1 MYISYIDRF
10 QYRDDARVSHPRPG
24 IRLQPEKGFD
34 MNRGS
39 ISLAALLWLI
49 IGFLVIYPLSILV
62 LESFK
67 IAPTD
72 TWGIGNY
79 LEFFRDTYYLKTFA
93 NTLVLSSLV
102 LLTATLFG
110 VPLAYILARYR
121 QWGKTVFTALILL
134 PIVLPAYAGVFAFII
149 FFGKYG
155 TVNLLLMDSG
165 LIEAPINFIY
175 GLHGLVFVQALHML
189 PFIVLGLSAGF
200 TNIDPC
206 FEEAAEVEG
215 ASGFRRF
222 FTVSLPLCTPSYLAG
237 AVIVFLWPFTDWL
250 TPLIL
255 GQVDFLPSVAYI
267 NIAYHFTD
275 VHRKYLGIV
284 AVIVSSLVCISLF
297 LLARWWVERKK
308 YTGLSKG
315 TTSEGRV
322 IEPSPLVKSG
332 AYLYMFFIA
341 GLVLLI
347 PIVLGLSAFSRRWV
361 LEPFPT
367 YWTLDNFRL
376 ILLESPL
383 LIKNSFLFSGVALL
397 FGIAFGL
404 PAAYIIVRTQVPGK
418 DALDFVITLMLAFPG
433 MAVGVAYLFGFWEGI
448 PLARYWI
455 IMPLALFA
463 RRLPYFL
470 RMAHSSYLQL
480 DSSLEEASEVSGV
493 GKLRTFFSIS
503 LPLLLKGVLVG
514 VVMFFIM
521 AFQEISTAIFLYR
534 GGWETLPIGIY
545 LNWHRGMEFG
555 IAAAMAFL
563 MIVIT
568 FILLLII
575 SRVAGGILK
584 AAWGPGGT

>member
-1 MYISYIDRF
+1 MS
-10 QYRDDARVSHPRPG
+10 
-24 IRLQPEKGFD
+24 
-34 MNRGS
+34 RGN
-39 ISLAALLWLI
+39 ISLAILLWLI
-49 IGFLVIYPLSILV
+49 IAFLVIYPLSFLV
-62 LESFK
+62 LQSFK
-67 IAPTD
+67 IAGTES
-72 TWGIGNY
+72 WGINNY
-79 LEFFRDTYYLKTFA
+79 LEFFGDAYYLKTFG
-93 NTLVLSSLV
+93 NTLLLSTLV
-102 LLTATLFG
+102 LLTTTVFG

-121 QWGKTVFTALILL
+121 HWGKTVFTALILL
-134 PIVLPAYAGVFAFII
+134 PIVLPAFAGVFAFII

-155 TVNLLLMDSG
+155 TLNLLLMETG
-165 LIEAPINFIY
+165 LIKTPINFIY
-175 GLHGLVFVQALHML
+175 GLHGLVFIQSLHML

-215 ASGFRRF
+215 AGGFWRF
-222 FTVSLPLCTPSYLAG
+222 LTVTLPLCTPTYLAG

-250 TPLIL
+250 TPMIL
-255 GQVDFLPSVAYI
+255 GQVDFLPTTAYI

-275 VHRKYLGIV
+275 MHRKYMGIV
-284 AVIVSSLVCISLF
+284 AVVVSSIVCITLF

-322 IEPSPLVKSG
+322 IEPTALVKLG
-332 AYLYMFFIA
+332 AYLYMFFISI
-341 GLVLLI
+341 LVLLI
-347 PIVLGLSAFSRRWV
+347 PIVLGLAAFSRRWV

-367 YWTLDNFRL
+367 HWTLENFRV
-376 ILLESPL
+376 ILLETPG
-383 LIKNSFLFSGVALL
+383 LIQNSFVFSGIALL

-404 PAAYIIVRTQVPGK
+404 PAAYFIVRTRVPGK

-433 MAVGVAYLFGFWEGI
+433 IAVGVGYLLAFWKDI
-448 PLARYWI
+448 PLATYWI

-480 DSSLEEASEVSGV
+480 DISLEEASEVSGA
-493 GKLRTFFSIS
+493 GRLRTFLHIS
-503 LPLLLKGVLVG
+503 LPLLIKGVLIG

-534 GGWETLPIGIY
+534 GGWETLPVGIY
-545 LNWHRGMEFG
+545 LNWHRAMEFG

-575 SRVAGGILK
+575 SRIGGGILK

>member
-1 MYISYIDRF
+1 MF
-10 QYRDDARVSHPRPG
+10 
-24 IRLQPEKGFD
+24 
-34 MNRGS
+34 RGNFF
-39 ISLAALLWLI
+39 LAILLWLVI
-49 IGFLVIYPLSILV
+49 AFLVLFPLGWLV

-67 IAPTD
+67 IAETGS
-72 TWGIGNY
+72 WGIKNY
-79 LEFFRDTYYLKTFA
+79 LGFFQDTYYLKTFG
-93 NTLVLSSLV
+93 NTLLLSTLVLLMTTV
-102 LLTATLFG
+102 FG

-121 QWGKTVFTALILL
+121 HWGKTVFTALILL
-134 PIVLPAYAGVFAFII
+134 PIVLPAFAGVFAFII
-149 FFGKYG
+149 FFGKNG
-155 TVNLLLMDSG
+155 TLNLLLIEMG
-165 LIEAPINFIY
+165 LIKAPINFIY
-175 GLHGLVFVQALHML
+175 GLHGLVFIQSLHML

-200 TNIDPC
+200 TNIDPS

-215 ASGFRRF
+215 ASGFWRF
-222 FTVSLPLCTPSYLAG
+222 LTVTLPLCTPSYLAG
-237 AVIVFLWPFTDWL
+237 AVLVFLWPFTDWL

-275 VHRKYLGIV
+275 IHRKYMGIV
-284 AVIVSSLVCISLF
+284 AVVVASIVCISLF
-297 LLARWWVERKK
+297 LLARWWVEKRK

-322 IEPSPLVKSG
+322 IEPGPLVKSG
-332 AYLYMFFIA
+332 AYVYIVFIA
-341 GLVLLI
+341 ILVLLI

-361 LEPFPT
+361 FEPFPT

-376 ILLESPL
+376 ILLESPG
-383 LIKNSFLFSGVALL
+383 LIKNSFVFSGIALF

-404 PAAYIIVRTQVPGK
+404 PAAYLIVRTRVPGR
-418 DALDFVITLMLAFPG
+418 DLLDFVITLMLAFPG
-433 MAVGVAYLFGFWEGI
+433 IAVGVSYMLAFWKHI
-448 PLARYWI
+448 PLATHWI

-470 RMAHSSYLQL
+470 RIAHSSYLQL
-480 DSSLEEASEVSGV
+480 DISLEEASEVSGA
-493 GKLRTFFSIS
+493 GRLRTFLYIS

-534 GGWETLPIGIY
+534 GGWETLPIGIF

-575 SRVAGGILK
+575 SKIGGGVLK
-584 AAWGPGGT
+584 AAWGAGEK

>member
-1 MYISYIDRF
+1 MPLCDPRRGFYRLSHSALVF
-10 QYRDDARVSHPRPG
+10 Q
-24 IRLQPEKGFD
+24 KGSD
-34 MNRGS
+34 MTRGNTF
-39 ISLAALLWLI
+39 LAAILWSVI
-49 IGFLVIYPLSILV
+49 AFLVLYPLSILV

-67 IAPTD
+67 ISGTGG
-72 TWGIGNY
+72 TGLSNY
-79 LEFFRDTYYLKTFA
+79 LEFFQDTYYLKTFG
-93 NTLVLSSLV
+93 NTLVLSTLV
-102 LLTATLFG
+102 LLTTTLFG
-110 VPLAYILARYR
+110 IPLAYILARYR
-121 QWGKTVFTALILL
+121 QRGKTIFTALILL

-149 FFGKYG
+149 FFGRFG
-155 TVNLLLMDSG
+155 TLNLLLMEAG
-165 LIEAPINFIY
+165 LIKDSINFIY
-175 GLHGLVFVQALHML
+175 GLHGLVFVQSLHML
-189 PFIVLGLSAGF
+189 PFIVLSLAAGF
-200 TNIDPC
+200 TTIDPC
-206 FEEAAEVEG
+206 FEEAAEMEG
-215 ASGFRRF
+215 ASGFWRF
-222 FTVSLPLCTPSYLAG
+222 LTVTLPLCTPTYMAG

-275 VHRKYLGIV
+275 MYRKYMGIV
-284 AVIVSSLVCISLF
+284 AVVVSSIVCITLF
-297 LLARWWVERKK
+297 LLARWWVEKKK

-322 IEPSPLVKSG
+322 IEPGPLMTVLS
-332 AYLYMFFIA
+332 YLYMGFIA
-341 GLVLLI
+341 ALVLII
-347 PIVLGLSAFSRRWV
+347 PTVLGLAAFSRRWV

-367 YWTLDNFRL
+367 YWTLENFRV

-383 LIKNSFLFSGVALL
+383 LIKNSFVFSGIALL

-404 PAAYIIVRTQVPGK
+404 PAAYLIVRTRVPGRN
-418 DALDFVITLMLAFPG
+418 ALDFVITLMLAFPG
-433 MAVGVAYLFGFWEGI
+433 MAVGVSYLLAFWKEI
-448 PLARYWI
+448 PLATYWI

-480 DSSLEEASEVSGV
+480 DVSLEEASEVSGA
-493 GKLRTFFSIS
+493 GKLRTFFYIS
-503 LPLLLKGVLVG
+503 LPLLVKGVLVG

-568 FILLLII
+568 FILLLTIARI
-575 SRVAGGILK
+575 SGGVLK
-584 AAWGPGGT
+584 AAWGPGST

>member
-1 MYISYIDRF
+1 MT
-10 QYRDDARVSHPRPG
+10 
-24 IRLQPEKGFD
+24 
-34 MNRGS
+34 RGN
-39 ISLAALLWLI
+39 IFLAALLWSI
-49 IGFLVIYPLSILV
+49 IAFLVIYPLSILV

-67 IAPTD
+67 IAETSS
-72 TWGIGNY
+72 WGIANY
-79 LEFFRDTYYLKTFA
+79 LEFFQDAYYLKTFG
-93 NTLVLSSLV
+93 NTLLLSSLV
-102 LLTATLFG
+102 LLTTTVFG

-121 QWGKTVFTALILL
+121 HWGKTVFTALILL
-134 PIVLPAYAGVFAFII
+134 PIVLPAYAGVFAFVI
-149 FFGKYG
+149 FLGKYG

-165 LIEAPINFIY
+165 LIEKPINFIY
-175 GLHGLVFVQALHML
+175 GLHGLVFIQSLHML

-200 TNIDPC
+200 TTIDPS

-222 FTVSLPLCTPSYLAG
+222 LTVTLPLCTPSYLAG

-255 GQVDFLPSVAYI
+255 GQVDFLPSVSYI

-275 VHRKYLGIV
+275 VHRKYMGIV
-284 AVIVSSLVCISLF
+284 AVVVASLVCIGIF
-297 LLARWWVERKK
+297 LLARWWVEKRK

-315 TTSEGRV
+315 TTAEGRV
-322 IEPSPLVKSG
+322 IEPSALVKVT
-332 AYLYMFFIA
+332 AYLYMLFIA

-347 PIVLGLSAFSRRWV
+347 PIVLGLAAFSRRWV
-361 LEPFPT
+361 LEPFPS
-367 YWTLDNFRL
+367 YWTLENFKL
-376 ILLESPL
+376 ILVESPL
-383 LIKNSFLFSGVALL
+383 LIQNSFVFSGIALV

-404 PAAYIIVRTQVPGK
+404 PASYLIVRTRVPGK

-433 MAVGVAYLFGFWEGI
+433 MAVGVSYLLAFWNTI
-448 PLARYWI
+448 PIATHWI

-480 DSSLEEASEVSGV
+480 DISLEEASEVSGA
-493 GKLRTFFSIS
+493 GKFRTFMNIS

-534 GGWETLPIGIY
+534 GGWETLPIGIF

-575 SRVAGGILK
+575 SRIGGGVLK

>member
-1 MYISYIDRF
+1 MS
-10 QYRDDARVSHPRPG
+10 
-24 IRLQPEKGFD
+24 
-34 MNRGS
+34 RGN
-39 ISLAALLWLI
+39 ISLAALLWLVI
-49 IGFLVIYPLSILV
+49 AFLVLYPLSILV

-67 IAPTD
+67 IAKTGG
-72 TWGIGNY
+72 WGIGNY
-79 LEFFRDTYYLKTFA
+79 IGFFQDAYYLKTFG
-93 NTLVLSSLV
+93 NTLLLSTLV
-102 LLTATLFG
+102 LLTTTVFG

-121 QWGKTVFTALILL
+121 HRGKTVFTALILL
-134 PIVLPAYAGVFAFII
+134 PIVLPAFAGVFAFII

-155 TVNLLLMDSG
+155 TVNLLLMEIG
-165 LIEAPINFIY
+165 LTEQPINFIY
-175 GLHGLVFVQALHML
+175 GLQGLVFIQSLHML

-200 TNIDPC
+200 TNIDPS

-222 FTVSLPLCTPSYLAG
+222 FTVTLPLCTPNYLAG
-237 AVIVFLWPFTDWL
+237 AVLVFLWPFTDWL

-255 GQVDFLPSVAYI
+255 GQVDFLPSVSYI
-267 NIAYHFTD
+267 NISYHFTD
-275 VHRKYLGIV
+275 MHRKYMGIV
-284 AVIVSSLVCISLF
+284 AVVVSSVVCISLF
-297 LLARWWVERKK
+297 LLARWWVEKKK

-322 IEPSPLVKSG
+322 IEPSALVKSG
-332 AYLYMFFIA
+332 AYVYMIFIA
-341 GLVLLI
+341 ILVLLI
-347 PIVLGLSAFSRRWV
+347 PIVLGLAAFSRRWV
-361 LEPFPT
+361 FEAFPT
-367 YWTLDNFRL
+367 YWTLENFRL
-376 ILLESPL
+376 ILLESPI
-383 LIKNSFLFSGVALL
+383 LIKNSFLYSGIALVI
-397 FGIAFGL
+397 GIAFGL
-404 PAAYIIVRTQVPGK
+404 PVAYLIVRTRVPGK

-433 MAVGVAYLFGFWEGI
+433 IAIGVSYILAFWKGI
-448 PLARYWI
+448 PLAQYWI
-455 IMPLALFA
+455 IMPIALFA

-480 DSSLEEASEVSGV
+480 DPSLEEASEVSGA
-493 GKLRTFFSIS
+493 GRLRTFFYIS

-575 SRVAGGILK
+575 AKIGGGILK
-584 AAWGPGGT
+584 AAWGPGVR

>member
-1 MYISYIDRF
+1 MS
-10 QYRDDARVSHPRPG
+10 
-24 IRLQPEKGFD
+24 
-34 MNRGS
+34 RGN
-39 ISLAALLWLI
+39 IFLAALLWSVI
-49 IGFLVIYPLSILV
+49 AFLVIYPLSFLV

-67 IAPTD
+67 IAGTSN
-72 TWGIGNY
+72 WGIKNY
-79 LEFFRDTYYLKTFA
+79 LEFFQDTYYLKTFG
-93 NTLVLSSLV
+93 NTLLLSSLV
-102 LLTATLFG
+102 LLTTTLFG

-121 QWGKTVFTALILL
+121 HWGKTVFTALILL
-134 PIVLPAYAGVFAFII
+134 PIVLPAYAGVFAFVI
-149 FFGKYG
+149 FLGKYG
-155 TVNLLLMDSG
+155 TVNLLLMDTG
-165 LIEAPINFIY
+165 LIEKPINFIY
-175 GLHGLVFVQALHML
+175 GLHGLVFIQSLHML

-200 TNIDPC
+200 TTIDPS

-215 ASGFRRF
+215 AGGFWRF
-222 FTVSLPLCTPSYLAG
+222 ITVTLPLCTPSYLAG

-255 GQVDFLPSVAYI
+255 GQVDFLPSVSYI

-275 VHRKYLGIV
+275 VHRKYMGIV
-284 AVIVSSLVCISLF
+284 AVVVSSVVCIGIF

-322 IEPSPLVKSG
+322 IEPSALVKVSS
-332 AYLYMFFIA
+332 YLYIFFIA

-347 PIVLGLSAFSRRWV
+347 PIVLGLAAFSRRWV
-361 LEPFPT
+361 LEPLPT
-367 YWTLDNFRL
+367 YWTLENFKL

-383 LIKNSFLFSGVALL
+383 LIKNSFMFSGIALV

-404 PAAYIIVRTQVPGK
+404 PTAYLIVRTRVPGK
-418 DALDFVITLMLAFPG
+418 NALDFVITLMLAFPG
-433 MAVGVAYLFGFWEGI
+433 MAVGVSYLLAFWHTI
-448 PLARYWI
+448 PIATHWI

-480 DSSLEEASEVSGV
+480 DISLEEASEVSGV
-493 GKLRTFFSIS
+493 GKMRTFFNIS
-503 LPLLLKGVLVG
+503 LPLLVKGVLVG

-534 GGWETLPIGIY
+534 GGWETLPIGIF

-575 SRVAGGILK
+575 SRISGGVLK

>member
-1 MYISYIDRF
+1 M
-10 QYRDDARVSHPRPG
+10 ARG
-24 IRLQPEKGFD
+24 TF
-34 MNRGS
+34 
-39 ISLAALLWLI
+39 SLAALLWL
-49 IGFLVIYPLSILV
+49 VIAFFVVYPLSVLL

-67 IAPTD
+67 IAETGG
-72 TWGIGNY
+72 WGIANY
-79 LEFFRDTYYLKTFA
+79 LAFFQETYYLKIFG
-93 NTLVLSSLV
+93 NTLILSALV
-102 LLTATLFG
+102 LLTTTVFG

-121 QWGKTVFTALILL
+121 QRGKTIFTALILL

-149 FFGKYG
+149 FFGKFG
-155 TVNLLLMDSG
+155 TVNLLLTDLG
-165 LIEAPINFIY
+165 LIEKPINFIY
-175 GLHGLVFVQALHML
+175 GFHGLVFVQSLHML

-200 TNIDPC
+200 TNIDPS

-215 ASGFRRF
+215 ASGLRRF
-222 FTVSLPLCTPSYLAG
+222 LTVTLPLCTPSYLAG
-237 AVIVFLWPFTDWL
+237 AVLVFLWPFTDWL
-250 TPLIL
+250 TPMIL
-255 GQVDFLPSVAYI
+255 GQVDFLPSIAYI
-267 NIAYHFTD
+267 NISYHFTD
-275 VHRKYLGIV
+275 MHRKYMGIV
-284 AVIVSSLVCISLF
+284 AVVISSIVCISLF
-297 LLARWWVERKK
+297 LLARWWVEKRK

-322 IEPSPLVKSG
+322 IEPGPLLKSG
-332 AYLYMFFIA
+332 AYAYMVFIA
-341 GLVLLI
+341 MLVLLI
-347 PIVLGLSAFSRRWV
+347 PFVLGLAAFSRRWV
-361 LEPFPT
+361 FEPFPT

-383 LIKNSFLFSGVALL
+383 LIKNSFLFSGLALV
-397 FGIAFGL
+397 FGVVFGL
-404 PAAYIIVRTQVPGK
+404 PAAYLIVRTRVPGK

-433 MAVGVAYLFGFWEGI
+433 IAVGVSYLLAFWKDI
-448 PLARYWI
+448 PLATHWI

-480 DSSLEEASEVSGV
+480 DISLEEASEVSGV
-493 GKLRTFFSIS
+493 GKFRTFLFIS
-503 LPLLLKGVLVG
+503 LPLLVKGVLVG

-545 LNWHRGMEFG
+545 LNWNRGMEFG

-575 SRVAGGILK
+575 AKIGGGILK

>member
-1 MYISYIDRF
+1 MS
-10 QYRDDARVSHPRPG
+10 
-24 IRLQPEKGFD
+24 
-34 MNRGS
+34 RGN
-39 ISLAALLWLI
+39 IFLAALLWLVI
-49 IGFLVIYPLSILV
+49 AFLVIYPLSFLM

-67 IAPTD
+67 IAGTD
-72 TWGIGNY
+72 NWGIKNY
-79 LEFFRDTYYLKTFA
+79 LEFFQDAYYLKTFG
-93 NTLVLSSLV
+93 NTLLLSALV
-102 LLTATLFG
+102 LLTTTLFG

-121 QWGKTVFTALILL
+121 TWAKTVFTALILL

-155 TVNLLLMDSG
+155 TLNLLLLETG
-165 LIEAPINFIY
+165 LIKTSINFIY
-175 GLHGLVFVQALHML
+175 GLHGLVFVQSLHML
-189 PFIVLGLSAGF
+189 PFIVLSLSAGF
-200 TNIDPC
+200 TNIDPS

-222 FTVSLPLCTPSYLAG
+222 LTVTLPLCTPTYLAG

-250 TPLIL
+250 TPMIL
-255 GQVDFLPSVAYI
+255 GQVDFLPSTAYI

-275 VHRKYLGIV
+275 MHRKYMGIV
-284 AVIVSSLVCISLF
+284 AVVVSSIVCITLF

-315 TTSEGRV
+315 TTLEGRV
-322 IEPSPLVKSG
+322 IEPGALVKLG
-332 AYLYMFFIA
+332 AYLYMSFIA
-341 GLVLLI
+341 IIVLLI
-347 PIVLGLSAFSRRWV
+347 PIVLGLAAFSRRWV

-367 YWTLDNFRL
+367 HWTLENFRV
-376 ILLESPL
+376 ILLETPG
-383 LIKNSFLFSGVALL
+383 LIQNSFLFSGIALL
-397 FGIAFGL
+397 FGITFGL
-404 PAAYIIVRTQVPGK
+404 PAAYIIVRTRVPGK

-433 MAVGVAYLFGFWEGI
+433 IAVGVGYLLAFWKDI
-448 PLARYWI
+448 PLATYWI

-470 RMAHSSYLQL
+470 RMAHSAYLQL
-480 DSSLEEASEVSGV
+480 DISLEEASEVSGA
-493 GKLRTFFSIS
+493 GKLRTFLNIS
-503 LPLLLKGVLVG
+503 LPLLVKGVLIG

-534 GGWETLPIGIY
+534 GGWETLPVGIY
-545 LNWHRGMEFG
+545 LNWHRAMEFG

-575 SRVAGGILK
+575 SRIGGGILK

>member
-1 MYISYIDRF
+1 M
-10 QYRDDARVSHPRPG
+10 
-24 IRLQPEKGFD
+24 
-34 MNRGS
+34 
-39 ISLAALLWLI
+39 AAVLWLVVA
-49 IGFLVIYPLSILV
+49 FLVIYPLSFLV
-62 LESFK
+62 AESFK
-67 IAPTD
+67 IAGTEAFSLA
-72 TWGIGNY
+72 NY
-79 LEFFRDTYYLKTFA
+79 LEFFKDTYYLKTFS
-93 NTLVLSSLV
+93 NTLLLSTLVLICS
-102 LLTATLFG
+102 TIFG
-110 VPLAYILARYR
+110 IPLAYMLARYR

-134 PIVLPAYAGVFAFII
+134 PIVLPAYAGVFAFVI

-155 TVNLLLMDSG
+155 TVNLLLLDAG
-165 LIEAPINFIY
+165 IIDKPLNFIY
-175 GLHGLVFVQALHML
+175 GLHGLVFVQSLHML

-200 TNIDPC
+200 TAIDPS

-222 FTVSLPLCTPSYLAG
+222 FTITLPLCTPSYLAG

-275 VHRKYLGIV
+275 AHRKYMGIV
-284 AVIVSSLVCISLF
+284 AVVVSSVVCISMF

-322 IEPSPLVKSG
+322 IEPGPVLKILSYG
-332 AYLYMFFIA
+332 YMLFIA
-341 GLVLLI
+341 ALVLLI

-361 LEPFPT
+361 FEPFPT
-367 YWTLDNFRL
+367 YWTLENFKM

-383 LIKNSFLFSGVALL
+383 LIKNSFLFSVVALI
-397 FGIAFGL
+397 FGIGFGL
-404 PAAYIIVRTQVPGK
+404 PAAYIIVRTRIFGK
-418 DALDFVITLMLAFPG
+418 NALDFVITLMLAFPG
-433 MAVGVAYLFGFWEGI
+433 MAVGVSYLLAFWEGI
-448 PLARYWI
+448 PLATHWI

-480 DSSLEEASEVSGV
+480 DSSLEEASEVCGV
-493 GKLRTFFSIS
+493 GKFKTFLFIS
-503 LPLLLKGVLVG
+503 LPLLVKGILVG

-575 SRVAGGILK
+575 SRIAGGILK

>member
-1 MYISYIDRF
+1 MT
-10 QYRDDARVSHPRPG
+10 
-24 IRLQPEKGFD
+24 
-34 MNRGS
+34 RGNILLS
-39 ISLAALLWLI
+39 TLLWSI
-49 IGFLVIYPLSILV
+49 IAFLVLYPLSILLV
-62 LESFK
+62 ESFK
-67 IAPTD
+67 IAGTGG
-72 TWGIGNY
+72 WGISNY
-79 LEFFRDTYYLKTFA
+79 LEFFKDTYYLKTFG
-93 NTLVLSSLV
+93 NTLFLSTLV
-102 LLTATLFG
+102 LLTTTLFG
-110 VPLAYILARYR
+110 IPLSYILARYR
-121 QWGKTVFTALILL
+121 QRGKTVFTALILL

-149 FFGKYG
+149 FFGRFG
-155 TVNLLLMDSG
+155 TVNLLLIDMG
-165 LIEAPINFIY
+165 LIKEPINFIY
-175 GLHGLVFVQALHML
+175 GLHGLVFVQSLHML
-189 PFIVLGLSAGF
+189 PFIVLSLSAGF

-215 ASGFRRF
+215 ASGFWRF
-222 FTVSLPLCTPSYLAG
+222 LTVTLPLCTPTYLAG

-275 VHRKYLGIV
+275 MHRKYMGIV
-284 AVIVSSLVCISLF
+284 AVVVSSIVCITLF

-315 TTSEGRV
+315 TTAEGRV
-322 IEPSPLVKSG
+322 IEPSPLVKVGS
-332 AYLYMFFIA
+332 YVYMIFIA
-341 GLVLLI
+341 LLVLLI
-347 PIVLGLSAFSRRWV
+347 PIVLGLAAFSRRWV
-361 LEPFPT
+361 LEPFPS
-367 YWTLDNFRL
+367 YWTLENFRL
-376 ILLESPL
+376 ILLESPG
-383 LIKNSFLFSGVALL
+383 LIMNSFKFSLIALL

-404 PAAYIIVRTQVPGK
+404 PAAYLIVRTRMPGR

-433 MAVGVAYLFGFWEGI
+433 IAIGVSYLLAFWKGI
-448 PLARYWI
+448 PLAHYWI

-480 DSSLEEASEVSGV
+480 DPSLEEASEVSGA
-493 GKLRTFFSIS
+493 GKIRTFFLIS

-521 AFQEISTAIFLYR
+521 AFQEISTAVFLYK

-575 SRVAGGILK
+575 SRIGGGVLK
-584 AAWGPGGT
+584 AAWGAGEK

>member
-1 MYISYIDRF
+1 MPLCDPRRGFY
-10 QYRDDARVSHPRPG
+10 RVSHSA
-24 IRLQPEKGFD
+24 LVFQKGSD
-34 MNRGS
+34 MTRGNTF
-39 ISLAALLWLI
+39 LAALLWSVI
-49 IGFLVIYPLSILV
+49 AFLVLYPLSVLV

-67 IAPTD
+67 ISATGV
-72 TWGIGNY
+72 TGLTNY
-79 LEFFRDTYYLKTFA
+79 LEFFKDTYYLKTFG
-93 NTLVLSSLV
+93 NTLVLSTLV
-102 LLTATLFG
+102 LLTTTLFG
-110 VPLAYILARYR
+110 IPLAYILARYR
-121 QWGKTVFTALILL
+121 QRGKTIFTALILL

-149 FFGKYG
+149 FFGRFG
-155 TVNLLLMDSG
+155 TLNLILTESG
-165 LIEAPINFIY
+165 LIKTPINFIY
-175 GLHGLVFVQALHML
+175 GLHGLVFVQSLHML
-189 PFIVLGLSAGF
+189 PFIVLSLAAGF
-200 TNIDPC
+200 TTIDPC
-206 FEEAAEVEG
+206 FEEAAEMEG
-215 ASGFRRF
+215 ASGFWRF
-222 FTVSLPLCTPSYLAG
+222 LTVTLPLCTPTYLAG

-275 VHRKYLGIV
+275 MHRKYMGIV
-284 AVIVSSLVCISLF
+284 AVVVSSIVCISLF
-297 LLARWWVERKK
+297 LIVRWWVERKK

-322 IEPSPLVKSG
+322 IEPGPLMTVLS
-332 AYLYMFFIA
+332 YLYMGFIA
-341 GLVLLI
+341 ALVLII
-347 PIVLGLSAFSRRWV
+347 PTVLGLAAFSRRWV

-367 YWTLDNFRL
+367 YWTLENFRV

-383 LIKNSFLFSGVALL
+383 LIKNSFLFSGIALL

-404 PAAYIIVRTQVPGK
+404 PAAYLIVRTRVPGRN
-418 DALDFVITLMLAFPG
+418 ALDFVITLMLAFPG
-433 MAVGVAYLFGFWEGI
+433 MAVGVSYLLAFWKEI
-448 PLARYWI
+448 PLATYWI

-480 DSSLEEASEVSGV
+480 DVSLEEASEVSGA
-493 GKLRTFFSIS
+493 GKLRTFFYIS
-503 LPLLLKGVLVG
+503 LPLLVKGVLVG

-568 FILLLII
+568 FILLLTIARI
-575 SRVAGGILK
+575 SGGVLK
-584 AAWGPGGT
+584 AAWGSGST

>member
-1 MYISYIDRF
+1 MS
-10 QYRDDARVSHPRPG
+10 
-24 IRLQPEKGFD
+24 
-34 MNRGS
+34 RGNLF
-39 ISLAALLWLI
+39 LASFLWLI
-49 IGFLVIYPLSILV
+49 IAFLVIHPLSILV
-62 LESFK
+62 VESFK
-67 IAPTD
+67 IAKTQD
-72 TWGIGNY
+72 WGIGNY
-79 LEFFRDTYYLKTFA
+79 LGFFQDTYYLKTFG
-93 NTLVLSSLV
+93 NTLALSSLV
-102 LLTATLFG
+102 LLTTTAFG

-121 QWGKTVFTALILL
+121 HRGKTIFTALILL

-165 LIEAPINFIY
+165 LIEKPLNLIY
-175 GLHGLVFVQALHML
+175 GLHGLVFIQSLHML
-189 PFIVLGLSAGF
+189 PFIVLGLSTGF
-200 TNIDPC
+200 TNIDPS

-222 FTVSLPLCTPSYLAG
+222 LTITLPLCTPSYLAG

-275 VHRKYLGIV
+275 MHRKYMGIV
-284 AVIVSSLVCISLF
+284 AVVVASVVCISLF
-297 LLARWWVERKK
+297 LLARYWVERKK

-322 IEPSPLVKSG
+322 IEPHPVLRSVS
-332 AYLYMFFIA
+332 YLYMFFIA
-341 GLVLLI
+341 ALVLLI

-361 LEPFPT
+361 FEPFPS
-367 YWTLDNFRL
+367 YWTLENFRV

-383 LIKNSFLFSGVALL
+383 LIQNSFVFSGLALL
-397 FGIAFGL
+397 FGVTFGL
-404 PAAYIIVRTQVPGK
+404 PAAYIIVRTKIRGRN
-418 DALDFVITLMLAFPG
+418 ALDFVITLMLAFPG
-433 MAVGVAYLFGFWEGI
+433 IAVGVSYLLAFWKTI
-448 PLARYWI
+448 PLATHWI

-480 DSSLEEASEVSGV
+480 DVSLEEASEVAGAS
-493 GKLRTFFSIS
+493 KFRTFMSIS
-503 LPLLLKGVLVG
+503 LPLLVKGVLVG

-575 SRVAGGILK
+575 SRIGGGILK

>member
-1 MYISYIDRF
+1 MS
-10 QYRDDARVSHPRPG
+10 
-24 IRLQPEKGFD
+24 
-34 MNRGS
+34 RGN
-39 ISLAALLWLI
+39 IFLAALLWAI
-49 IGFLVIYPLSILV
+49 IAFLVIYPLSILV

-67 IAPTD
+67 IAETD
-72 TWGIGNY
+72 NWGIKNY
-79 LEFFRDTYYLKTFA
+79 LEFFQDTYYLKTFG
-93 NTLVLSSLV
+93 NTLLLSSLV
-102 LLTATLFG
+102 LLTTTLFG

-121 QWGKTVFTALILL
+121 HWGKTVFTALILL
-134 PIVLPAYAGVFAFII
+134 PIVLPAYAGVFAFVI
-149 FFGKYG
+149 FLGKYG
-155 TVNLLLMDSG
+155 TVNLLLMDTG
-165 LIEAPINFIY
+165 LIEKPINFIY
-175 GLHGLVFVQALHML
+175 GLHGLVFIQSLHML

-200 TNIDPC
+200 TTIDPS

-215 ASGFRRF
+215 ASGFWRF
-222 FTVSLPLCTPSYLAG
+222 LTVTLPLCTPSYLAG

-255 GQVDFLPSVAYI
+255 GQVDFLPSVSYI

-275 VHRKYLGIV
+275 VHRKYMGIV
-284 AVIVSSLVCISLF
+284 AVVVSSLVCIGIF
-297 LLARWWVERKK
+297 LLARWWVERRK

-315 TTSEGRV
+315 TTAEGRV
-322 IEPSPLVKSG
+322 IDPSPLVKLG

-347 PIVLGLSAFSRRWV
+347 PIVLGLAAFSRRWV

-367 YWTLDNFRL
+367 YWTLENFKL

-383 LIKNSFLFSGVALL
+383 LIQNSFVFSGIALV

-404 PAAYIIVRTQVPGK
+404 PAAYLIVRTRVPGK

-433 MAVGVAYLFGFWEGI
+433 MAVGVSYLLAFWNTI
-448 PLARYWI
+448 PIATHWI

-480 DSSLEEASEVSGV
+480 DISLEEASEVSGA
-493 GKLRTFFSIS
+493 GKVRTFLNIS
-503 LPLLLKGVLVG
+503 LPLLIKGVLVG

-534 GGWETLPIGIY
+534 GGWETLPIGIF

-575 SRVAGGILK
+575 SRIGGGVLK

>member
-1 MYISYIDRF
+1 
-10 QYRDDARVSHPRPG
+10 
-24 IRLQPEKGFD
+24 
-34 MNRGS
+34 
-39 ISLAALLWLI
+39 
-49 IGFLVIYPLSILV
+49 
-62 LESFK
+62 
-67 IAPTD
+67 
-72 TWGIGNY
+72 
-79 LEFFRDTYYLKTFA
+79 
-93 NTLVLSSLV
+93 
-102 LLTATLFG
+102 
-110 VPLAYILARYR
+110 
-121 QWGKTVFTALILL
+121 
-134 PIVLPAYAGVFAFII
+134 
-149 FFGKYG
+149 
-155 TVNLLLMDSG
+155 
-165 LIEAPINFIY
+165 
-175 GLHGLVFVQALHML
+175 ML

-222 FTVSLPLCTPSYLAG
+222 ITVTLPLCTPTYMAG

-255 GQVDFLPSVAYI
+255 GQVDFLPSVAYL

-275 VHRKYLGIV
+275 MSRKYMGIV
-284 AVIVSSLVCISLF
+284 AVVVSSVVCISLF
-297 LLARWWVERKK
+297 LLARWWVEKRK

-315 TTSEGRV
+315 TTAEGRV
-322 IEPSPLVKSG
+322 IEPGPVVKLG
-332 AYLYMFFIA
+332 AYLYMIFIA
-341 GLVLLI
+341 ALVLLI

-361 LEPFPT
+361 FEAFPT
-367 YWTLDNFRL
+367 YWTLENFRL

-383 LIKNSFLFSGVALL
+383 LIKNSFVFSGIALL

-404 PAAYIIVRTQVPGK
+404 PAAYIIVRTRVPGRN
-418 DALDFVITLMLAFPG
+418 ALDFVITLMLAFPG
-433 MAVGVAYLFGFWEGI
+433 IAVGVGYLLGFWRGI
-448 PLARYWI
+448 PLAQYWI

-480 DSSLEEASEVSGV
+480 DISLEEASEVSGAS
-493 GKLRTFFSIS
+493 KLRTFFYIS
-503 LPLLLKGVLVG
+503 LPLLVKGVLVG

-534 GGWETLPIGIY
+534 GGWETLPIGIF

-575 SRVAGGILK
+575 SRIAGGILK

>member
-1 MYISYIDRF
+1 MS
-10 QYRDDARVSHPRPG
+10 
-24 IRLQPEKGFD
+24 
-34 MNRGS
+34 RGNAF
-39 ISLAALLWLI
+39 LAALLWLVI
-49 IGFLVIYPLSILV
+49 AFLVLYPLSFLV
-62 LESFK
+62 LESLK
-67 IAPTD
+67 IAGTD
-72 TWGIGNY
+72 NWGIKNY
-79 LEFFRDTYYLKTFA
+79 LGFFQDTYYLKTFG

-102 LLTATLFG
+102 LLTTTLFG

-121 QWGKTVFTALILL
+121 HWGKTVFTALILL

-149 FFGKYG
+149 FLGKHG
-155 TVNLLLMDSG
+155 TLNLLLMEAG
-165 LIEAPINFIY
+165 LIKTPINFIY
-175 GLHGLVFVQALHML
+175 GLHGLVFIQSLHML

-200 TNIDPC
+200 TTIDPS

-222 FTVSLPLCTPSYLAG
+222 FTISLPLCTPSYMAG

-250 TPLIL
+250 TPMIL

-275 VHRKYLGIV
+275 MHRKYMGIV
-284 AVIVSSLVCISLF
+284 AVVISSIVCIALF
-297 LLARWWVERKK
+297 LLVKRWVERKK

-322 IEPSPLVKSG
+322 IEPGALVKSG
-332 AYLYMFFIA
+332 AYVYMVFIA
-341 GLVLLI
+341 ILVLLI

-361 LEPFPT
+361 FEPFPT
-367 YWTLDNFRL
+367 YWTLENFRL
-376 ILLESPL
+376 ILLESPI
-383 LIKNSFLFSGVALL
+383 LIKNSFLFSGIALI
-397 FGIAFGL
+397 FGITFGL
-404 PAAYIIVRTQVPGK
+404 PAAYIIVRTRVPGK
-418 DALDFVITLMLAFPG
+418 NALDFVITLMLAFPG
-433 MAVGVAYLFGFWEGI
+433 IAVGVGYLLAFWKGI
-448 PLARYWI
+448 PLATYWI

-470 RMAHSSYLQL
+470 RMAHSAYLQL
-480 DSSLEEASEVSGV
+480 DISLEEASEVSGA
-493 GKLRTFFSIS
+493 GKIRTFFNIS
-503 LPLLLKGVLVG
+503 LPLLIKGVLVG

-575 SRVAGGILK
+575 SRIGGGILK

>member
-1 MYISYIDRF
+1 MS
-10 QYRDDARVSHPRPG
+10 
-24 IRLQPEKGFD
+24 
-34 MNRGS
+34 RGN
-39 ISLAALLWLI
+39 ISLAALLWLVI
-49 IGFLVIYPLSILV
+49 AFLVLFPLGYLV

-67 IAPTD
+67 IAGTD
-72 TWGIGNY
+72 NWGLKNY
-79 LEFFRDTYYLKTFA
+79 LEFFQETYYLRTFG
-93 NTLVLSSLV
+93 NTLLLSTLLLV
-102 LLTATLFG
+102 TTTVFG
-110 VPLAYILARYR
+110 IPLAYILARYR
-121 QWGKTVFTALILL
+121 HRGKTVFTALILL
-134 PIVLPAYAGVFAFII
+134 PIVLPAFAGVFAFII

-155 TVNLLLMDSG
+155 TLNLLLIELG
-165 LIEAPINFIY
+165 LIKTPINFIY
-175 GLHGLVFVQALHML
+175 GIHGLVFIQSLHML

-200 TNIDPC
+200 TNIDPS

-215 ASGFRRF
+215 AGGFRRF
-222 FTVSLPLCTPSYLAG
+222 ITVTLPLCTPSYLAG
-237 AVIVFLWPFTDWL
+237 AVLVFLWPFTDWL

-255 GQVDFLPSVAYI
+255 GQVDFLPSDAYI

-275 VHRKYLGIV
+275 VHRKYMGIV
-284 AVIVSSLVCISLF
+284 EVVIAAVVCISLF
-297 LLARWWVERKK
+297 LLARWWVERRK

-322 IEPSPLVKSG
+322 IEPSVLVKSG
-332 AYLYMFFIA
+332 AYMYMFFIA
-341 GLVLLI
+341 ILVLLI
-347 PIVLGLSAFSRRWV
+347 PIVLGLAAFSRRWV
-361 LEPFPT
+361 FEAFPT
-367 YWTLDNFRL
+367 YWTLENFRL
-376 ILLESPL
+376 ILLESPG
-383 LIKNSFLFSGVALL
+383 LIKNSFLFSGIALI
-397 FGIAFGL
+397 FGITFGL
-404 PAAYIIVRTQVPGK
+404 PAAYIIVRTRVPGR

-433 MAVGVAYLFGFWEGI
+433 IAVGVSYMLAFWKDI
-448 PLARYWI
+448 PLATHWI

-480 DSSLEEASEVSGV
+480 DISLEEASEVSGA
-493 GKLRTFFSIS
+493 GKIRTFFSIS

-575 SRVAGGILK
+575 SRVGGGVLK
-584 AAWGPGGT
+584 AAWGAGEK

>member
-1 MYISYIDRF
+1 MS
-10 QYRDDARVSHPRPG
+10 
-24 IRLQPEKGFD
+24 
-34 MNRGS
+34 RGNMF
-39 ISLAALLWLI
+39 LAVLLWSVIALL
-49 IGFLVIYPLSILV
+49 VVYPISILV
-62 LESFK
+62 VESFK
-67 IAPTD
+67 IAETD
-72 TWGIGNY
+72 SWGINNY
-79 LEFFRDTYYLKTFA
+79 LEFFQDAYYLKTFG
-93 NTLVLSSLV
+93 NTLLLSALV
-102 LLTATLFG
+102 LLTTTLFG

-121 QWGKTVFTALILL
+121 HWGKTVFTALILL
-134 PIVLPAYAGVFAFII
+134 PIVLPAFAGVFAFII

-155 TVNLLLMDSG
+155 TLNLLLLDFG
-165 LIEAPINFIY
+165 LIQKPINFIY
-175 GLHGLVFVQALHML
+175 GLHGLVFVQSLHML

-200 TNIDPC
+200 TTIDPS

-215 ASGFRRF
+215 ASGFWRF
-222 FTVSLPLCTPSYLAG
+222 LTVTLPLSTPNYLAG
-237 AVIVFLWPFTDWL
+237 AVLVFLWPFTDWL

-255 GQVDFLPSVAYI
+255 GQVNFLPSIAYI

-275 VHRKYLGIV
+275 MHRKYMGIV
-284 AVIVSSLVCISLF
+284 AVIVSSIVCISLF
-297 LLARWWVERKK
+297 LLSRRWVERKK

-315 TTSEGRV
+315 TTAEGRI
-322 IEPSPLVKSG
+322 IEPGALVKLG
-332 AYLYMFFIA
+332 AYSYMFFIA
-341 GLVLLI
+341 GVVLLI
-347 PIVLGLSAFSRRWV
+347 PVVLGLGAFSRRWV
-361 LEPFPT
+361 FEPIPT
-367 YWTLDNFRL
+367 YWTLDNFRMIFLETPAL
-376 ILLESPL
+376 IQ
-383 LIKNSFLFSGVALL
+383 NSFLFSGVALL

-404 PAAYIIVRTQVPGK
+404 PAAYLIVRTRVPGK

-433 MAVGVAYLFGFWEGI
+433 VAVGVSYLLAFWKDI
-448 PLARYWI
+448 PLATHWI

-480 DSSLEEASEVSGV
+480 DISLEEASEVSGA
-493 GKLRTFFSIS
+493 GKFRTFMNIS
-503 LPLLLKGVLVG
+503 LPLLVKGVLVG

-521 AFQEISTAIFLYR
+521 AFQEITTAIFLYR
-534 GGWETLPIGIY
+534 GGWETLPIGIF

>member
-1 MYISYIDRF
+1 MS
-10 QYRDDARVSHPRPG
+10 
-24 IRLQPEKGFD
+24 
-34 MNRGS
+34 RGN
-39 ISLAALLWLI
+39 IFLAALLWSI

-67 IAPTD
+67 IAGTKS
-72 TWGIGNY
+72 WGIDNY
-79 LEFFRDTYYLKTFA
+79 LGFFQDTYYLKTFG

-102 LLTATLFG
+102 LIATTLFG
-110 VPLAYILARYR
+110 VPLSYILARYR
-121 QWGKTVFTALILL
+121 QRGKTVFTALILL

-155 TVNLLLMDSG
+155 TANLLLMETG
-165 LIEAPINFIY
+165 LIKTPVNFIY
-175 GLHGLVFVQALHML
+175 GLHGLVFVESLHML
-189 PFIVLGLSAGF
+189 PFIVLSLSAGF

-215 ASGFRRF
+215 ASGFWRF
-222 FTVSLPLCTPSYLAG
+222 LTVTLPLCTPSYLAG

-275 VHRKYLGIV
+275 MQRKYMGIV
-284 AVIVSSLVCISLF
+284 AVVVSSTVCIALF

-322 IEPSPLVKSG
+322 IEPSVLMKSG
-332 AYLYMFFIA
+332 SYLYMGFIA
-341 GLVLLI
+341 MLVLLI

-361 LEPFPT
+361 FEPFPT
-367 YWTLDNFRL
+367 YWTLENFKL
-376 ILLESPL
+376 ILLESPR
-383 LIKNSFLFSGVALL
+383 LIQNSFVFSGLALL
-397 FGIAFGL
+397 FGVAFGL
-404 PAAYIIVRTQVPGK
+404 PAAYIIVRTRVPGK

-433 MAVGVAYLFGFWEGI
+433 MAVGVSYLLAFWHGI
-448 PLARYWI
+448 PLATHWI

-480 DSSLEEASEVSGV
+480 DISLEEASEVSGV
-493 GKLRTFFSIS
+493 GKLRTFLRIS
-503 LPLLLKGVLVG
+503 LPLLVKGVLVG

-575 SRVAGGILK
+575 ARISGGILK

>member
-1 MYISYIDRF
+1 MS
-10 QYRDDARVSHPRPG
+10 
-24 IRLQPEKGFD
+24 
-34 MNRGS
+34 RGN
-39 ISLAALLWLI
+39 IFLAALLWSVI
-49 IGFLVIYPLSILV
+49 AFLVIYPLSILV

-67 IAPTD
+67 IAGTD
-72 TWGIGNY
+72 RWGISNY
-79 LEFFRDTYYLKTFA
+79 LEFFGDAYYLKTFG
-93 NTLVLSSLV
+93 NTLLLSTLV
-102 LLTATLFG
+102 LLTTTVFG

-121 QWGKTVFTALILL
+121 HWGKTVFTALILL

-149 FFGKYG
+149 FLGKHG
-155 TVNLLLMDSG
+155 TVNLLLMDTG
-165 LIEAPINFIY
+165 LIKTPINFIY
-175 GLHGLVFVQALHML
+175 GLHGLVFIQSLHML

-200 TNIDPC
+200 TNIDPS

-215 ASGFRRF
+215 AGGFWRF
-222 FTVSLPLCTPSYLAG
+222 LTVTLPLCTPSYLAG

-255 GQVDFLPSVAYI
+255 GQVDFLPSTAYI

-275 VHRKYLGIV
+275 MHRKYMGIV
-284 AVIVSSLVCISLF
+284 AVVVSSTVCIALF

-315 TTSEGRV
+315 TTLEGRV
-322 IEPSPLVKSG
+322 IEPGALVKRG

-341 GLVLLI
+341 FLVLLI

-361 LEPFPT
+361 FEPFPT
-367 YWTLDNFRL
+367 QWTLENFRV
-376 ILLESPL
+376 ILLETPG
-383 LIKNSFLFSGVALL
+383 LIKNSFVFSGVALL

-404 PAAYIIVRTQVPGK
+404 PAAYLIVRTRVPGK

-433 MAVGVAYLFGFWEGI
+433 MAVGVSYLLAFWNI
-448 PLARYWI
+448 PYVNLPLARYWI

-480 DSSLEEASEVSGV
+480 DVSLEEASEVSGA
-493 GKLRTFFSIS
+493 GKLRTFLNIS
-503 LPLLLKGVLVG
+503 LPLLVKGVLIG

-534 GGWETLPIGIY
+534 GGWETLPIGIF
-545 LNWHRGMEFG
+545 LNWHRSMEFG

-575 SRVAGGILK
+575 SRIGGGILK

>member
-1 MYISYIDRF
+1 MS
-10 QYRDDARVSHPRPG
+10 
-24 IRLQPEKGFD
+24 
-34 MNRGS
+34 RGN
-39 ISLAALLWLI
+39 IFLAVLLWSVI
-49 IGFLVIYPLSILV
+49 AFLVIYPLSFLV

-67 IAPTD
+67 IAGTSN
-72 TWGIGNY
+72 WGMKNY
-79 LEFFRDTYYLKTFA
+79 LEFFQDTYYLKTFG
-93 NTLVLSSLV
+93 NTLLLSSLV
-102 LLTATLFG
+102 LLTTTLFG

-121 QWGKTVFTALILL
+121 HWGKTVFTALILL
-134 PIVLPAYAGVFAFII
+134 PIVLPAYAGVFAFVI
-149 FFGKYG
+149 FLGKYG
-155 TVNLLLMDSG
+155 TVNLLLMDTG
-165 LIEAPINFIY
+165 LIEKPINFIY
-175 GLHGLVFVQALHML
+175 GLHGLVFIQSLHML

-200 TNIDPC
+200 TTIDPS

-215 ASGFRRF
+215 AGGFWRF
-222 FTVSLPLCTPSYLAG
+222 ITVTLPLCTPSYLAG

-255 GQVDFLPSVAYI
+255 GQVDFLPSVSYI

-275 VHRKYLGIV
+275 VHRKYMGIV
-284 AVIVSSLVCISLF
+284 AVVVSSVVCIGIF

-322 IEPSPLVKSG
+322 IEPSALVKVSS
-332 AYLYMFFIA
+332 YLYIFFIA

-347 PIVLGLSAFSRRWV
+347 PIVLGLAAFSRRWV
-361 LEPFPT
+361 LEPLPT
-367 YWTLDNFRL
+367 YWTLENFKL

-383 LIKNSFLFSGVALL
+383 LIKNSFVFSGIALV

-404 PAAYIIVRTQVPGK
+404 PTAYLIVRTRVPGK
-418 DALDFVITLMLAFPG
+418 NALDFVITLMLAFPG
-433 MAVGVAYLFGFWEGI
+433 MAVGVSYLLAFWHTI
-448 PLARYWI
+448 PIATHWI

-480 DSSLEEASEVSGV
+480 DISLEEASEVSGV
-493 GKLRTFFSIS
+493 GKMRTFFNIS
-503 LPLLLKGVLVG
+503 LPLLVKGVLVG

-534 GGWETLPIGIY
+534 GGWETLPIGIF

-575 SRVAGGILK
+575 SRISGGVLK

>member
-1 MYISYIDRF
+1 MS
-10 QYRDDARVSHPRPG
+10 
-24 IRLQPEKGFD
+24 
-34 MNRGS
+34 RGNFF
-39 ISLAALLWLI
+39 LAALLW
-49 IGFLVIYPLSILV
+49 GVVAFLVIFPLSILV
-62 LESFK
+62 MESFK
-67 IAPTD
+67 IAGTENL
-72 TWGIGNY
+72 GIGNY
-79 LEFFRDTYYLKTFA
+79 LRFFQDTYYLKTFG
-93 NTLVLSSLV
+93 NTLILSALV
-102 LLTATLFG
+102 LATSTVFG
-110 VPLAYILARYR
+110 IPLAYILARYR
-121 QWGKTVFTALILL
+121 QWGKTIFTALILL

-155 TVNLLLMDSG
+155 TFNLLLMDSG
-165 LIEAPINFIY
+165 LIEKPINFIY
-175 GLHGLVFVQALHML
+175 GLHGLVFIQALHML
-189 PFIVLGLSAGF
+189 PFIVLSLAAGF
-200 TNIDPC
+200 TNIDPS

-222 FTVSLPLCTPSYLAG
+222 FTVTLPLCTPTYLAG

-275 VHRKYLGIV
+275 VDRKYMGIV
-284 AVIVSSLVCISLF
+284 AVVVSSIVCIGLF
-297 LLARWWVERKK
+297 LLARFWVERKK

-322 IEPSPLVKSG
+322 IEPSKPIKALSY
-332 AYLYMFFIA
+332 AYMIFITL
-341 GLVLLI
+341 LVLLI

-361 LEPFPT
+361 FEPFPT
-367 YWTLDNFRL
+367 YWTLENFRV
-376 ILLESPL
+376 ILMETPL

-397 FGIAFGL
+397 IGILFGL
-404 PAAYIIVRTQVPGK
+404 PAAYIIVRTKTPGRN
-418 DALDFVITLMLAFPG
+418 ALDFIITLMLAFPG
-433 MAVGVAYLFGFWEGI
+433 MAVGVSYLLAFWKDI
-448 PLARYWI
+448 PLATFWI

-480 DSSLEEASEVSGV
+480 DISLEEASEVSGV
-493 GKLRTFFSIS
+493 GKIRTFFFIS

-534 GGWETLPIGIY
+534 GGWETLPIGIF

-555 IAAAMAFL
+555 ISAAMAFL

-575 SRVAGGILK
+575 ARIGGGILK
-584 AAWGPGGT
+584 AAWGPSSH